1 MLVFYVICCIKGL
14 ISVSGICRSWL
25 TDNSFRAQGK
35 VKMVSKKSNNEAVKA
50 TAGAAPESDKKRL
63 DREYAQELAQK
74 INFLFDNFRKPNGD
88 RYTFSEVEQRS
99 GGEVDQSW
107 LWKLAHGQVTRPGLR
122 VLKTI
127 SDFFE
132 IDSNFWF
139 NELDETSLA
148 RVKQDVL
155 ALRAINLSPEA
166 LQIVLNLIESLEK
179 SGIDALK
186 KEGSKNNRLE

>member
-1 MLVFYVICCIKGL
+1 
-14 ISVSGICRSWL
+14 
-25 TDNSFRAQGK
+25 
-35 VKMVSKKSNNEAVKA
+35 MVSKKSNNEAAKA
-50 TAGAAPESDKKRL
+50 TPDAAPESDKKRL

-74 INFLFDNFRKPNGD
+74 INFLFDNFKKPNGE

-99 GGEVDQSW
+99 NGVVDQSW

-139 NELDETSLA
+139 NELDETSLN

-166 LQIVLNLIESLEK
+166 LQIVLNLIDSLEK
-179 SGIDALK
+179 SGIEALK
-186 KEGSKNNRLE
+186 KEGSKNNQLE

>member
-1 MLVFYVICCIKGL
+1 MAL
-14 ISVSGICRSWL
+14 
-25 TDNSFRAQGK
+25 
-35 VKMVSKKSNNEAVKA
+35 KKSNNEAVKA
-50 TAGAAPESDKKRL
+50 TAGTASMSDKKRQ
-63 DREYAQELAQK
+63 DQEYAQELARK

-122 VLKTI
+122 VLKAI

-139 NELDETSLA
+139 DELDEHSLT

-179 SGIDALK
+179 SGIEALK
-186 KEGSKNNRLE
+186 KEGSKNTQPE

>member
-1 MLVFYVICCIKGL
+1 
-14 ISVSGICRSWL
+14 
-25 TDNSFRAQGK
+25 
-35 VKMVSKKSNNEAVKA
+35 MVSKKSNNEAVKA